1 MCLLSTTFQGDQ
13 EFLSDIQKKV
23 YFRFF
28 EFSTRKVDE
37 NVTENLHGEKS
48 GKKIQILFSIEGPKE
63 SSMNRISRT

>member
-1 MCLLSTTFQGDQ
+1 MTKNF
-13 EFLSDIQKKV
+13 FLTYKKKV

-48 GKKIQILFSIEGPKE
+48 GKKIQILVSIEGPKE